1 LSRNVNAIRNIG
13 NTRIKQKSHLY
24 NDSIPEYHPMA
35 AQVSPGPSGSMEST
49 PLKPNPPPPPASSAT
64 LQTVL
69 ERLAGKKALSDGR
82 KRDLRSAILSFAKL
96 KGQPP
101 AAIPLDLADL
111 RATLDGM
118 VAASAKVSPKRWANL
133 RSDLARAIAASGLR
147 PMLKTRGLR
156 PNQAWT
162 RILTPAD
169 KRIRHGLSR
178 FARWASLRRIAPEAV
193 DDSTIA
199 RFVAELDSR
208 TLIRNLR
215 DLPVRVA
222 KAWNAL
228 VALHQDAGLRPVAV
242 PTNRPPPTWIPWE
255 QFPTSFRE
263 DVARYLTWASVP
275 DPLAQ
280 GARARALAPLSLRLQ
295 KTHILSAARAAAAAG
310 VRLEQVTSLA
320 SLVEPETFRTL
331 LRHRWREDGSAAYI
345 RGVAITLIAIASE
358 WVKAP
363 PDVIATLKALRSK
376 LGTPPSGLTE
386 KNKALLRRFEDPRL
400 IAALVQL
407 PDRLWLV
414 ARRGLGRSRRPFIDL
429 QSALAI
435 DLLIHVPLRMQNL
448 SSLTFNQHLHWPQGR
463 RKPALLTLRGD
474 ETKNDLLLEFEI
486 PTVLAERLQVYR
498 NEVAPSVIGKRPDA
512 VFVSFTGK
520 PRTQGS
526 IKVAIEKTVLRH
538 LGVKITPHQF
548 RHLAAKIALD
558 GNPGAYELVRQL
570 LGHKNLSTTTNFYA
584 GIDTR
589 RAGRAH
595 AELVMKLR
603 ESQLD
608 RGRVRRASRVQKD

>member
-1 LSRNVNAIRNIG
+1 
-13 NTRIKQKSHLY
+13 
-24 NDSIPEYHPMA
+24 
-35 AQVSPGPSGSMEST
+35 MEST
-49 PLKPNPPPPPASSAT
+49 PLKPTPPPSPATPAT

-69 ERLAGKKALSDGR
+69 ERLEDKKALSDSR
-82 KRDLRSAILSFAKL
+82 KRDLRSGILSFAKL

-101 AAIPLDLADL
+101 GAIPLDLADL

-118 VAASAKVSPKRWANL
+118 APASAKVSPKRWANL

-147 PMLKTRGLR
+147 PMLKTSVVR
-156 PNQAWT
+156 PNQSWT
-162 RILTPAD
+162 RILKPAD

-178 FARWASLRRIAPEAV
+178 FARWGSLRRIAPEAV

-199 RFVAELDSR
+199 RFVTELDSR
-208 TLIRNLR
+208 TLTRNLR

-222 KAWNAL
+222 KSWNAL
-228 VALHQDAGLRPVAV
+228 VALHQGAGLRPVAV
-242 PTNRPPPTWIPWE
+242 PINKSAPTWIAWE
-255 QFPTSFRE
+255 QFPSSFRE
-263 DVARYLTWASVP
+263 DVERYLTWASVP
-275 DPLAQ
+275 DPLAP

-310 VRLEQVTSLA
+310 VRLDQVTSLA

-331 LRHRWREDGSAAYI
+331 LRHRWREDGSAGYS

-363 PDVIATLKALRSK
+363 PEVIATLKALRSK

-386 KNKALLRRFEDPRL
+386 KNKTLLRRFEDPRL

-407 PDRLWLV
+407 PDRLWHT
-414 ARRGLGRSRRPFIDL
+414 ARRGLGGSRRFFIDL
-429 QSALAI
+429 QSSLAI
-435 DLLIHVPLRMQNL
+435 DLLLHVPMRMQNL
-448 SSLTFNQHLHWPQGR
+448 SSLTFSQHLHWPQGR

-474 ETKNDLLLEFEI
+474 ETKNDLPLEFEL
-486 PTVLAERLQVYR
+486 PTVLAERLQIYR
-498 NEVAPSVIGKRPDA
+498 NELAPLVIGKRPDA
-512 VFVSFTGK
+512 VFFSFNGEPK
-520 PRTQGS
+520 TQGA

-538 LGVKITPHQF
+538 LGVKMTPHQF

-608 RGRVRRASRVQKD
+608 RGRVRRTSRVQKD